1 MWLSKRLTQLKGSRV
16 VILPDRPDLG
26 VQRLFSAFKAEAKP
40 LMVIEL
46 DEADACDAQAQ
57 ALKFADA
64 VTKALGVTLVA
75 PGLPVPAGLR
85 ILAAFAEIYG
95 RPTYLLFGAEYGPQL
110 IDLLRGSDAERL
122 ILVSKTPLE
131 LPKAAVL
138 DETDLHLSEEE
149 ACALAGGMLSREEV
163 VALLK
168 ESGHAYET
176 FNLMLHDKVG
186 LPSPLMPTLWGPKL
200 PPGTEIAVPPEDLLE
215 VLLEREEWGRSL
227 ALVVRHLPERASTIL
242 SEAGPHFINQGL
254 HGRLWHYLALLP
266 DEYEDDAVLFW
277 KLSAA
282 IRLNRYEELRARIQ
296 AHLQQ
301 HEAPELRALYAG
313 IFLTH
318 EEARAEVQRAA
329 LLETPLTL
337 HMSGFFESDIAKGVG
352 LLKRAVRLAERRG
365 RVDDSVRSAGILTVR
380 LIEAGHYREALHWG
394 SWSLD
399 LFEKSDMKDL
409 TRKLQLTND
418 YAFARILT
426 GEISGL
432 GSLLSESERVVAGV
446 FDVWAELL
454 RGTLGDYY
462 VATGESAKALPLYY
476 PVHENAPREELGL
489 RGLPLVKA
497 LLDLE
502 EYDRASEIAERI
514 YHLTEDLALHYRQP
528 AILAQ
533 GLVLCCTSPYKGVK
547 LLSNLLENNQLPAYL
562 GAQARLYQAY
572 AFMELNNEAA
582 ARAQLA
588 HPSLSDLAE
597 SGLRFLSGPEE
608 RFRDLWDTV
617 LGEVTLE
624 LRFLGHRDVWL
635 EGKRLKLSLQSLEL
649 LAILAQHPM
658 GLSSEKL
665 ALELYGEQ
673 GNTNALYVAVK
684 KLRQGG
690 VPVSNSP
697 YRLEYEVRADFLE
710 FHKYLLSGQLKE
722 AMTLYK
728 GPLLEES
735 QAPALERLREHLDAQ
750 IYETMLVSNDVDA
763 LTAYSE
769 HVADDLAIWE
779 RLLQTLPA
787 GDPRTLLA
795 RTKAKTLALEYN

>member
-64 VTKALGVTLVA
+64 VTKALGVMLVA

-131 LPKAAVL
+131 LPKATIL
-138 DETDLHLSEEE
+138 DETDLYLSEEE

-168 ESGHAYET
+168 ESGYAYET

-282 IRLNRYEELRARIQ
+282 VRLNRHEKLRKPIQ
-296 AHLQQ
+296 QHLKK

-313 IFLTH
+313 VFLSY
-318 EEARAEVQRAA
+318 EEALPEVCRAA
-329 LLETPLTL
+329 LLETPTTL
-337 HMSGFFESDIAKGVG
+337 HVLGYYESDIEKGVS

-365 RVDDSVRSAGILTVR
+365 RTDEALRSTSILTSR
-380 LIEAGHYREALHWG
+380 LMETGRYREALQRGGWG
-394 SWSLD
+394 LD
-399 LFEKSDMKDL
+399 LFEKSGIKDL

-432 GSLLSESERVVAGV
+432 GGLLSESERAIAGI
-446 FDVWAELL
+446 FDTFAELL

-462 VATGESAKALPLYY
+462 VSLGESAKALPLYRPSY
-476 PVHENAPREELGL
+476 EHAPREELGIK
-489 RGLPLVKA
+489 GLPLVKS
-497 LLDLE
+497 LLDIGE
-502 EYDRASEIAERI
+502 DDEAAQIAERI
-514 YHLTEDLALHYRQP
+514 YHLTEDLAPVYRQP
-528 AILAQ
+528 AMLAQ
-533 GLVLCCTSPYKGVK
+533 GLVLCCTSPHRGVK
-547 LLSNLLENNQLPAYL
+547 LLNELLEGEQLPAYL

-572 AFMELNNEAA
+572 ALLELNNEVA

-617 LGEVTLE
+617 LGEVALE

-635 EGKRLKLSLQSLEL
+635 EGKRLSLPLQSLEL
-649 LAILAQHPM
+649 LTILAQHPM

-665 ALELYGEQ
+665 ALELYGER
-673 GNTNALYVAVK
+673 GTTNALYVAIK

-690 VPVSNSP
+690 VAVSNSP

-710 FHKYLLSGQLKE
+710 FNKYLFNGQLKE
-722 AMTLYK
+722 AMILYK

-735 QAPALERLREHLDAQ
+735 QAPALECLREHLDVHV
-750 IYETMLVSNDVDA
+750 YEAMLASNDVDA

-769 HVADDLAIWE
+769 HVTDDPAIWE
-779 RLLQTLPA
+779 RLLEVLPSS
-787 GDPRTLLA
+787 DPRTLLA
-795 RTKAKTLALEYN
+795 RTKAKVLTLEYN